1 MHGLRLE
8 VVEVANGAVRLRLHG
23 AGAGIAAPLL
33 WSLPREI
40 EDVVFEAAPD
50 AETVTIRRTG
60 LRECDRCGL
69 RRGMRGRDGEGA
81 VDAMRMTLS
90 SRPGNW
96 VAAVHRIRA
105 RASARGGCRNCELC
119 AGPLP
124 SQHAHLAEPARQ
136 RLLCVCRSCAM
147 LLGNRA
153 DGKYRLVPETPQMLK
168 NFRLSDAGWELA
180 GHSGR
185 TCFLLLQHRPGTR
198 RSVLSRPGWPHQ
210 SLLDLGAWTVLAAC
224 NPVLTE
230 MEPDVEALLVNR
242 MNGARD
248 YYRMPIDRC
257 YALVGLI
264 RSHWRGVS
272 GGGEARSAIDS
283 FFASLGASNGNGG
296 GRFHG

>member
-1 MHGLRLE
+1 
-8 VVEVANGAVRLRLHG
+8 
-23 AGAGIAAPLL
+23 
-33 WSLPREI
+33 
-40 EDVVFEAAPD
+40 
-50 AETVTIRRTG
+50 
-60 LRECDRCGL
+60 
-69 RRGMRGRDGEGA
+69 
-81 VDAMRMTLS
+81 MRMTLS

-96 VAAVHRIRA
+96 VAAVHKF
-105 RASARGGCRNCELC
+105 ARGPAPEAVAGICELC

-168 NFRLSDAGWELA
+168 NFRLSDAGWDSLGIPVGLA
-180 GHSGR
+180 FFFYSTAQAR
-185 TCFLLLQHRPGTR
+185 VVAFYPGPAGPTE
-198 RSVLSRPGWPHQ
+198 